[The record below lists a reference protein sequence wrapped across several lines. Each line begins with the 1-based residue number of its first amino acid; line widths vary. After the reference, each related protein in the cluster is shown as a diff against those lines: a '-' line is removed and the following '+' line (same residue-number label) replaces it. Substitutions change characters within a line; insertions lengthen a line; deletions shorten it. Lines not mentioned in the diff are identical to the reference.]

1 LRPIK
6 KGLSGLASCWKES
19 RERMKGMQCGD
30 LSSIMVSVEE
40 GGAVIVEGAWKER
53 EADEEVIGEGE
64 DINPTYI
71 LM

>member
-1 LRPIK
+1 
-6 KGLSGLASCWKES
+6 
-19 RERMKGMQCGD
+19 MKGMQCGD